1 MLKRIFRMNRTSE
14 RHSIAIMN
22 ASGDKS
28 VEWQL
33 DDAAAIA
40 EAERVFERIRRE
52 GGVVFR
58 AQPDGD
64 NGGKMEKFD
73 PNADMVAVPRIVGG

>member
-1 MLKRIFRMNRTSE
+1 MLKRIFRMKRTSE

-22 ASGDKS
+22 SSGDKS
-28 VEWQL
+28 VEWEL
-33 DDAAAIA
+33 DDAESLA

-58 AQPDGD
+58 AQPDGES
-64 NGGKMEKFD
+64 GGKIDQFD
-73 PNADMVAVPRIVGG
+73 PHADMVAVPRIVGG